1 MLPPFHPKESTATE
15 TGLKVHQLLLKSWET
30 FPLCRTESE
39 VEASKLHTNKI
50 SAMEPFKRCRH
61 DASSH
66 LCSTWEMFKL
76 KLDKSKT
83 IRQTDDEI
91 YEHSPDPNNHV
102 CVATS
107 SLLRMLTSEFL
118 TIDVLRKNTLL
129 QMAEKRFMLS

>member
-1 MLPPFHPKESTATE
+1 MFPPFHPKESTATE
-15 TGLKVHQLLLKSWET
+15 TGLKVHQLLLKSWQNQQT
-30 FPLCRTESE
+30 LRWKHWMF
-39 VEASKLHTNKI
+39 KLNSTLIKYQ
-50 SAMEPFKRCRH
+50 PWRCRH

-66 LCSTWEMFKL
+66 LGSTWEMFML

-107 SLLRMLTSEFL
+107 SPLRTLAGEFL